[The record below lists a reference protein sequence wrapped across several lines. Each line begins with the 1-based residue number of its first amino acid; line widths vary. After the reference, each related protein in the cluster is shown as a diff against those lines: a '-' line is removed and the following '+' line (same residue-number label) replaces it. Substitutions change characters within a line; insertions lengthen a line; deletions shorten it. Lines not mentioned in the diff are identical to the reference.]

1 MKGFRSFSGFLLEVE
16 NGLRLAAASLVD
28 ANGFRLAAASLPV
41 ANGLMLEDT
50 WTWKQQKIME

>member
-1 MKGFRSFSGFLLEVE
+1 MEVE

-50 WTWKQQKIME
+50 WTWKQQKIKE